1 MVKLTIK
8 PSTFLPPLPSALS
21 SHADSNYGDT
31 MSDMKAIS
39 NFFAYI
45 SRLKWIK
52 RWSLMRNAI
61 HEDVAVHSWE
71 VATIAHVLALIHNQ
85 SCTAQDRL
93 DANRM
98 ATIALYHDATE
109 VITGDMPTP
118 VKYHS
123 DAMRTAYQ
131 GIEEK
136 AQHELLALL
145 PQNMQTEFA
154 SILLEQEIPAPYTRL
169 LKAADRLSALL
180 KCRAELRAG
189 NQEFEQAEQVIA
201 QRLSEMESREVA
213 YFLSVFAPGYNK
225 TLDNLLEE

>member
-1 MVKLTIK
+1 MTTI
-8 PSTFLPPLPSALS
+8 
-21 SHADSNYGDT
+21 SH
-31 MSDMKAIS
+31 
-39 NFFAYI
+39 FFAYI
-45 SRLKWIK
+45 SRLRWIK

-71 VATIAHVLALIHNQ
+71 VATFAHVLAVIHKQQNPA
-85 SCTAQDRL
+85 SDI
-93 DANRM
+93 DPYRM

-123 DAMRTAYQ
+123 DAMRKAYQ
-131 GIEEK
+131 GVEQK

-145 PQNMQTEFA
+145 PISIQNDFKAVLIEEDLPEEYK
-154 SILLEQEIPAPYTRL
+154 IL

-189 NQEFEQAEQVIA
+189 NQEFSQAEEIVHT
-201 QRLSEMESREVA
+201 RLLEMSRPEVS
-213 YFLSVFAPGYNK
+213 YFLDVFAPSYDK
-225 TLDNLLEE
+225 TLDNLLER